1 MTEANP
7 DIGAIILAAGL
18 SKRMGQPKMLLPW
31 GQNTILE
38 TVLETVLE
46 GGISRPVV
54 VTGANH
60 KEISGLV
67 HDYPAQIVFNQN
79 FEDGEMLHSL
89 QAGITTLSAECRA
102 CFIVLG
108 DQPQIQS
115 STIRLLIEEY
125 RRQPTSMII
134 PSFQMRRGHPWLVGR
149 EYWDEILSLNTPA
162 TLRDFVRKHAQ
173 EIHYLTLDTPSIL
186 ADLDTPE
193 DYAKFKPG

>member
-1 MTEANP
+1 MNEANP

-18 SKRMGQPKMLLPW
+18 STRMGRPKMLLSW
-31 GQNTILE
+31 GDKTILE
-38 TVLETVLE
+38 TVLEAVLE

-54 VTGANH
+54 VTGANR
-60 KEISGLV
+60 KEISNLV
-67 HDYPAQIVFNQN
+67 LKYPAQMVFNPN

-89 QAGITTLSAECRA
+89 QAGIPALSAECQA

-125 RRQPTSMII
+125 RQQPDSMII
-134 PSFQMRRGHPWLVGR
+134 PSYQMRRGHPWLVGR
-149 EYWDEILSLNTPA
+149 ALWDELLSLNTPA

-173 EIHYLTLDTPSIL
+173 EIHYLDLDTSSIL

-193 DYAKFKPG
+193 DYEKFRPG